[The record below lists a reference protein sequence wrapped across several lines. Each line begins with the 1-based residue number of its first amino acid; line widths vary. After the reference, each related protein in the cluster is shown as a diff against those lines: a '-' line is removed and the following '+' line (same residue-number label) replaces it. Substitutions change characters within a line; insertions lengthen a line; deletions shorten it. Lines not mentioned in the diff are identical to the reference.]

1 MAIFNSYVCLPEGI
15 AYFQIDHCGCE
26 PPLSMPGRVFFGVF
40 RSNLQLPR
48 YPRRALSPF
57 LRVGRILDSAQ
68 LGGCFRPSDGKQ
80 TEKTSI
86 FCTFGIFQVSSG
98 GQEAVSLFLN
108 HVWLKM
114 IEPPRLD
121 GLPKL
126 WPMLKLTTHVGS
138 FAAVLT
144 TFSIPRLL
152 HSLRI
157 RERVEHLEVCKLGR
171 VETGCVGQAFYR
183 LLAQKWMVKPTN
195 MA

>member
-1 MAIFNSYVCLPEGI
+1 MGIEWVNQLQIAIFNSYVCLPEGI

-98 GQEAVSLFLN
+98 GQEAVSLFF
-108 HVWLKM
+108 
-114 IEPPRLD
+114 EP
-121 GLPKL
+121 
-126 WPMLKLTTHVGS
+126 
-138 FAAVLT
+138 
-144 TFSIPRLL
+144 
-152 HSLRI
+152 
-157 RERVEHLEVCKLGR
+157 C
-171 VETGCVGQAFYR
+171 
-183 LLAQKWMVKPTN
+183 LAQNDWTSQIRWFTKIVTN
-195 MA
+195 TEIDHTCGGRAHHFFNSKAFTLATNQRKIGASRSVQVGKGRDWVCRSSLL

>member
-80 TEKTSI
+80 TED
-86 FCTFGIFQVSSG
+86 V
-98 GQEAVSLFLN
+98 N
-108 HVWLKM
+108 
-114 IEPPRLD
+114 
-121 GLPKL
+121 
-126 WPMLKLTTHVGS
+126 
-138 FAAVLT
+138 
-144 TFSIPRLL
+144 LL
-152 HSLRI
+152 HLRDFPGFF
-157 RERVEHLEVCKLGR
+157 RGPGSCKPFF
-171 VETGCVGQAFYR
+171 EPC
-183 LLAQKWMVKPTN
+183 LAQNDWTSQIRWFTKIVTN
-195 MA
+195 AEIDHTCGFIRGRAHHFFNSKAFTLATNQRKSGASRSVQVGKGRDWVCRSSLL